1 MASRSGETGRPGRGA
16 RTIMTCVPT
25 FPNDSPSA
33 KDPTPASE
41 TSVNAAEAAPRP
53 RFADLLVRPFDVR
66 SISLTGL
73 FILAVFYTMY
83 FTRSF
88 LLPIVLSLLLMYLL
102 RPVVRFLGKLK
113 LKPPLASA
121 IVLLS
126 LVGVIG
132 WSVSLLAAPAASWV
146 EKAPYSMQQL
156 KQKLVPLR
164 QRMARVSQASTEIEK
179 IAAPDPAAGAPAP
192 AAVEV
197 KQHPLTD
204 TLYGRTPELAMDAV
218 LLLILLY
225 FLLAYDGMILTKVI
239 KLTPRLADKKRA
251 VSIAHDIETHV
262 SRYLLTITLI
272 NLSLGIAVGAAVG
285 FLGLK
290 NPIMWGVMVALLNFI
305 PYLGA
310 LSGIICMTLGAVLS
324 YDSFGY
330 AMIFPAVYLTLATLE
345 GNFVTPF
352 VMGRSLTLN
361 PIMILLSLTFWGWMW
376 GIAGVILAVPILAAF
391 KIFCSHVEP
400 LEPVAEF
407 LS

>member
-1 MASRSGETGRPGRGA
+1 MIS
-16 RTIMTCVPT
+16 CVPT
-25 FPNDSPSA
+25 SPNDPQTSGDTVA
-33 KDPTPASE
+33 TSE
-41 TSVNAAEAAPRP
+41 DVEEAAATVVEAARRP
-53 RFADLLVRPFDVR
+53 RFSELLVRPFDVR

-73 FILAVFYTMY
+73 FILALFYTMY
-83 FTRSF
+83 FTRSL

-102 RPVVRFLGKLK
+102 RPVVRFFGKLK
-113 LKPPLASA
+113 VKPPLASA

-126 LVGVIG
+126 LVGLIG
-132 WSVSLLAAPAASWV
+132 WGVSFLAAPAASWL

-164 QRMARVSQASTEIEK
+164 QRMDRVTQASTEIEK
-179 IAAPDPAAGAPAP
+179 ITSPETPGPAAP

-197 KQHPLTD
+197 KQHPVTD
-204 TLYGRTPELAMDAV
+204 MLYGRTPELAMDAV

-272 NLSLGIAVGAAVG
+272 NTCLGIVVGVAVG

-345 GNFVTPF
+345 GNFVTPM

-391 KIFCSHVEP
+391 KIFCSHIEP
-400 LEPVAEF
+400 MEPVAEF